1 MKKIALF
8 LVIIT
13 SITFVSAQESLKKD
27 EQYIQTYARLA
38 VEEMELYK
46 IPASITLAQGI
57 LETGNGQSDLA
68 QYANNHF
75 GIKCKEEWMG
85 DRMYHDDDLK
95 GECFRKYSS
104 AQESYRDHS
113 LFLANRPYYKKL
125 FYLDTKD
132 YKAWAQGLKQAGYA
146 TNPQYAYVLINLIEK
161 YKLDQFDKISIHEVN
176 SKLAEIFPNS
186 YNSSLSDKIESEPL
200 WIGAENNKEKKPLE
214 TIAYVSNKVLSK
226 QKKQEVV
233 SKSPKTLAVKINN
246 FEFPSMRVK
255 LHPNGNLKFIVIKE
269 GDNLEDISKA
279 YHISVKDLKA
289 YNDLA
294 FQEELK
300 INQKIFLEPKRNVG
314 TIKEYTVKE
323 GDKMYDVAQNNAVSL
338 IELYKRNLMHPGQEP
353 KIGDK
358 ILLKG
363 KRS

>member
-1 MKKIALF
+1 MKKIVLF
-8 LVIIT
+8 LIVIIST
-13 SITFVSAQESLKKD
+13 NIIYAQESIKKD
-27 EQYIQTYARLA
+27 ELYIQTYARFA

-75 GIKCKEEWMG
+75 GIKCKDEWVG
-85 DRMYHDDDLK
+85 ERMYHDDDLK

-104 AQESYRDHS
+104 VRESYRDHS
-113 LFLANRPYYKKL
+113 LFLANRSYYKKL
-125 FYLDTKD
+125 FYLDEKD
-132 YKAWAQGLKQAGYA
+132 YKAWAFGLKQAGYA
-146 TNPQYAYVLINLIEK
+146 TNSKYAYILINLIER
-161 YKLDQFDKISIHEVN
+161 YHLDQFDQISLNEVDA
-176 SKLAEIFPNS
+176 KLAEMFPNLLK
-186 YNSSLSDKIESEPL
+186 NSTFVKSEPKSINSLSK
-200 WIGAENNKEKKPLE
+200 NNKENTNLDSE
-214 TIAYVSNKVLSK
+214 IYIAYKGDP
-226 QKKQEVV
+226 KQE
-233 SKSPKTLAVKINN
+233 SSYKRNKSLIVKANN
-246 FEFPSMRVK
+246 FEFPSTRVK
-255 LHPNGNLKFIVIKE
+255 IHPNGNLKFIVIKE

-279 YHISVKDLKA
+279 YNISLKNLKL

-300 INQKIFLEPKRNVG
+300 INQKIFLEPKKNAG
-314 TIKEYTVKE
+314 TIKKYTVKE
-323 GDKMYDVAQNNAVSL
+323 GDKMYDVAQNNGVSL

-353 KIGDK
+353 KKGDI